1 MAYPGIWMTES
12 EKLLYRVVPKA
23 ACSSIGQILYYT
35 EHGTFFDGDIHDA
48 RHGIHKWALEHSQP
62 LISRAV
68 ENPDAYKFSCV
79 RNPYQRILSSFFDKI
94 CGVQRSGG
102 RYRDTLVPFLIKNYD
117 IEVGGEDGKQSFDQ
131 VRSFRRFLLFA
142 RDTMQWH
149 RPMAPDIHWSSIA
162 DHLSTLVVN
171 GGRFDSI
178 FWVERFDNGMQQV
191 RDRVKTTHP
200 VDLADVP
207 RFNQSQVHGPKRA
220 HPVADYFDD
229 LSMHLMYEM
238 YRRDFYLFKYDY
250 FDPSNVMPMAEMD
263 LDEIHAELT
272 K

>member
-162 DHLSTLVVN
+162 DHL
-171 GGRFDSI
+171 
-178 FWVERFDNGMQQV
+178 
-191 RDRVKTTHP
+191 
-200 VDLADVP
+200 
-207 RFNQSQVHGPKRA
+207 
-220 HPVADYFDD
+220 
-229 LSMHLMYEM
+229 
-238 YRRDFYLFKYDY
+238 
-250 FDPSNVMPMAEMD
+250 
-263 LDEIHAELT
+263 
-272 K
+272 

>member
-12 EKLLYRVVPKA
+12 GKLLYRVVPKA

-48 RHGIHKWALEHSQP
+48 QHGIHKWALEHSQP

-117 IEVGGEDGKQSFDQ
+117 IEVGGRGWE
-131 VRSFRRFLLFA
+131 
-142 RDTMQWH
+142 T
-149 RPMAPDIHWSSIA
+149 
-162 DHLSTLVVN
+162 
-171 GGRFDSI
+171 I
-178 FWVERFDNGMQQV
+178 F
-191 RDRVKTTHP
+191 
-200 VDLADVP
+200 
-207 RFNQSQVHGPKRA
+207 
-220 HPVADYFDD
+220 
-229 LSMHLMYEM
+229 
-238 YRRDFYLFKYDY
+238 
-250 FDPSNVMPMAEMD
+250 
-263 LDEIHAELT
+263 
-272 K
+272 

>member
-48 RHGIHKWALEHSQP
+48 QHGIHKWALEHSQP

-102 RYRDTLVPFLIKNYD
+102 RYRDTLVPFLIKIMILRLGARMGNNLLTRSD
-117 IEVGGEDGKQSFDQ
+117 HSGGFCCLPGIPCNGI
-131 VRSFRRFLLFA
+131 VRWRPIFTGRQLQIICRR
-142 RDTMQWH
+142 W
-149 RPMAPDIHWSSIA
+149 W
-162 DHLSTLVVN
+162 
-171 GGRFDSI
+171 
-178 FWVERFDNGMQQV
+178 
-191 RDRVKTTHP
+191 
-200 VDLADVP
+200 
-207 RFNQSQVHGPKRA
+207 
-220 HPVADYFDD
+220 
-229 LSMHLMYEM
+229 
-238 YRRDFYLFKYDY
+238 
-250 FDPSNVMPMAEMD
+250 
-263 LDEIHAELT
+263 
-272 K
+272 